1 MLVLTSRQ
9 GEDVI
14 ITVPGLDSPIIVRLI
29 ESGTGK
35 ARLGFQADASVT
47 IDRAKVHQDK
57 CRRRR
62 GAGVAYK
69 AIGQSQA
76 SAWEAIETHLREH
89 PQPVQFVHDG
99 WRWTIPSAGRGMI
112 CVPADAVAS
121 RRDMKRGDL

>member
-1 MLVLTSRQ
+1 VTAPLLPIRPRRRDPRRQRHFYTHERKDGLMLVLTSRQ

-14 ITVPGLDSPIIVRLI
+14 ITVPGLDSPIVVRLI

-62 GAGVAYK
+62 EGGAA
-69 AIGQSQA
+69 
-76 SAWEAIETHLREH
+76 
-89 PQPVQFVHDG
+89 
-99 WRWTIPSAGRGMI
+99 
-112 CVPADAVAS
+112 
-121 RRDMKRGDL
+121 